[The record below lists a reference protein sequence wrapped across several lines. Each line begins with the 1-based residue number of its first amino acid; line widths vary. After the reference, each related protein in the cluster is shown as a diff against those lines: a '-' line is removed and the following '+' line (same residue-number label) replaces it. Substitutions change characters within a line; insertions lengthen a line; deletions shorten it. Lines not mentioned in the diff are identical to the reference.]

1 MLSIN
6 ISELLLTILSF
17 FVLMFLLNKLLF
29 KPVISFSEQRQNGM
43 DESFR

>member
-6 ISELLLTILSF
+6 ISELLLTVLSF

-29 KPVISFSEQRQNGM
+29 LSLIHI
-43 DESFR
+43 

>member
-6 ISELLLTILSF
+6 ISELLLTVLSF

-29 KPVISFSEQRQNGM
+29 RLQGLLSSFQIPPALYL
-43 DESFR
+43 

>member
-6 ISELLLTILSF
+6 ISELLLTVLSF

-29 KPVISFSEQRQNGM
+29 KPVIRFREERQSRM
-43 DESFR
+43 D